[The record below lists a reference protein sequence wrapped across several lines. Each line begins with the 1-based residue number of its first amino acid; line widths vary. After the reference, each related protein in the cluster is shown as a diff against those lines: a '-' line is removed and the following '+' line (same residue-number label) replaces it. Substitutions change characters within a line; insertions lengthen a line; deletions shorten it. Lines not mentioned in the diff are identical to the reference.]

1 MSCIDCDNF
10 QDEGNRAFYRWGPA
24 NIEINGCKKHLLEIF
39 EVLSEAQKEK
49 K

>member
-1 MSCIDCDNF
+1 MSCNDCEDF
-10 QDEGNRAFYRWGPA
+10 QEEGNRAFYRWGKA

-39 EVLSEAQKEK
+39 EVLSKDQKEK